1 MPATT
6 TLANSLID
14 EVLNGVDFTPPSSLY
29 LALSTTA
36 INNDGTGLTEPS
48 GNGYSR
54 PSISFANSSG
64 RTTSNTN
71 AITFTASGGN
81 WGTIVAAAIVDAST
95 GGNVLFFNT
104 ITPIPVEDGDSFEV
118 ETNSVTVGL

>member
-14 EVLNGVDFTPPSSLY
+14 EVLNGVNFAPPSNIY
-29 LALSTTA
+29 LALSTTV
-36 INNDGTGLTEPS
+36 INADGTGLTEPS

-54 PSISFANSSG
+54 PEISFESSSG

-71 AITFTASGGN
+71 AITFTATGGD
-81 WGTIVAAAIVDAST
+81 WGTIVAAAIVDEST

-104 ITPIPVEDGDSFEV
+104 ITPIPVEDGDTFDV
-118 ETNSVTVGL
+118 DPGSVIIGL